1 MSIRDNLLTELSTRV
16 AGTNF
21 RVSTELP
28 WQSGDVDLYVKN
40 KKNIYVD
47 KPQSDITEMYLTL
60 RHDCDVYQN
69 DTIVEAYVAVD
80 AKNEPTDTDAMV
92 ASLIAAKD
100 SITDQI
106 KNLCEVQTEIT
117 GDVNVYTFTYTFTQI
132 YAV

>member
-47 KPQSDITEMYLTL
+47 KPQSDITEMFLTL

>member
-1 MSIRDNLLTELSTRV
+1 MSIRDDLLTELSTRV
-16 AGTNF
+16 AGTSF

-47 KPQSDITEMYLTL
+47 KPQTDISELFLTL
-60 RHDCDVYQN
+60 RHDCDVYLK
-69 DTIVEAYVAVD
+69 DTIVDVYVAVD
-80 AKNEPTDTDAMV
+80 AKNEPTDTDTMV

-100 SITDQI
+100 SITDHI

>member
-1 MSIRDNLLTELSTRV
+1 MSIRDDLLTELSTRV
-16 AGTNF
+16 AGTSF

-47 KPQSDITEMYLTL
+47 KPQTDITELFLTL
-60 RHDCDVYQN
+60 RHDCDVYLK
-69 DTIVEAYVAVD
+69 DTIVEVYVAVD
-80 AKNEPTDTDAMV
+80 AKNEPTDTDTMV

-100 SITDQI
+100 SITDHI

>member
-1 MSIRDNLLTELSTRV
+1 MSIRDSLLTELSTRV
-16 AGTNF
+16 AGTSF

-40 KKNIYVD
+40 KKNIYID

-69 DTIVEAYVAVD
+69 DTVVEAYVAVD
-80 AKNEPTDTDAMV
+80 AKNEPSDTDTMV

>member
-1 MSIRDNLLTELSTRV
+1 MSIRDSLLTELSTRV
-16 AGTNF
+16 AGTSF

-40 KKNIYVD
+40 KKNIYID

-80 AKNEPTDTDAMV
+80 AKNEPSDTDTMV

>member
-16 AGTNF
+16 AGTSF

-40 KKNIYVD
+40 KKNIYID

-69 DTIVEAYVAVD
+69 DTVVEAYVAVD
-80 AKNEPTDTDAMV
+80 AKNEPSDTDTMV

>member
-1 MSIRDNLLTELSTRV
+1 
-16 AGTNF
+16 
-21 RVSTELP
+21 
-28 WQSGDVDLYVKN
+28 
-40 KKNIYVD
+40 
-47 KPQSDITEMYLTL
+47 
-60 RHDCDVYQN
+60 
-69 DTIVEAYVAVD
+69 
-80 AKNEPTDTDAMV
+80 MV

>member
-1 MSIRDNLLTELSTRV
+1 
-16 AGTNF
+16 
-21 RVSTELP
+21 
-28 WQSGDVDLYVKN
+28 
-40 KKNIYVD
+40 
-47 KPQSDITEMYLTL
+47 MYLTL